1 MICTGPTQPFWLLLF
16 FSRKRRLLCR
26 ELDRLCR
33 QMKSHQSHF
42 TFRKYT
48 SSHTSHMSRRKTLLH
63 ISLFPYEKKIA
74 FLSFISRHEF
84 LSDRKFMHRLK
95 SGSYT
100 RTFSSECRLLVGKLR
115 FNTTRLKWK
124 PTTHVPCERAERP
137 KSNSKQ

>member
-1 MICTGPTQPFWLLLF
+1 MHRSNTTILVTSFLQSQAALVVQGAGSTMQAN
-16 FSRKRRLLCR
+16 
-26 ELDRLCR
+26 E
-33 QMKSHQSHF
+33 KSPKPL

-63 ISLFPYEKKIA
+63 ISRFPYEKKIA
-74 FLSFISRHEF
+74 FLSFVSRLEF